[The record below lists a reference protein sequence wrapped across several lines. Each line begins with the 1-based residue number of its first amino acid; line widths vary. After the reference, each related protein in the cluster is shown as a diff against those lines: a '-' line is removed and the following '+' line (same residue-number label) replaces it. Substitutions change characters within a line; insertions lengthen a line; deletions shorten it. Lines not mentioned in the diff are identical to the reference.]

1 MERLNEENRS
11 GSEGRRAEESAQLEQ
26 IRAAREANRASMAP
40 LGTIDW
46 FRQQPDDVRFLFTFG
61 AVPDLM
67 HWWQPLSSQFLHGG
81 WFHLITNMFFLT
93 AFGVVLE
100 SRLGRLGF
108 LALFLAGGAA
118 AALTQAWAGSWINSF
133 DSSIPIIGA
142 SGSISALMG
151 AAFALHPRANV
162 SGIAIPQFVRAQ
174 TSLRWMM
181 AFAIALDIARTVVD
195 WSGGGNSGIATL
207 AHLGG
212 LAFGF
217 AVGAGL
223 LAMGILKRE
232 DVDALYLFRQWK
244 RRREMR
250 AALDGAGI
258 GTADGPVAARVRADG
273 AGAETDAQRT
283 LRNTIAAA
291 HRERD
296 YVLASQL
303 YTELLQTLPDATLP
317 AAIQLDVANQ
327 LATDGKNAQAAAAYA
342 RFLER
347 FRSHVYADD
356 VRVMLAAIQARRLG
370 DKAAARATLDG
381 FGGRELDRDRQA
393 LIDALR
399 RECA

>member
-1 MERLNEENRS
+1 MRPMFLIPTGTDRDD
-11 GSEGRRAEESAQLEQ
+11 GRRPFIVPLLVVATVGAFIATRPRGSSDEELT
-26 IRAAREANRASMAP
+26 AAMLRVVEYGISYDG
-40 LGTIDW
+40 LS
-46 FRQQPDDVRFLFTFG
+46 
-61 AVPDLM
+61 
-67 HWWQPLSSQFLHGG
+67 WWQPVTYQFLHGG
-81 WFHLITNMFFLT
+81 WFHLISNMFFLA

-100 SRLGRLGF
+100 GRLGHLGF
-108 LALFLAGGAA
+108 LLFYLAGGAM
-118 AALTQAWAGSWINSF
+118 AGLAQVGIGHLLSPEGDWV
-133 DSSIPIIGA
+133 PAIGA
-142 SGSISALMG
+142 SGSVSAMMG

-162 SGIAIPQFVRAQ
+162 RGIAIPQFVRAQ

-181 AFAIALDIARTVVD
+181 AFAIALDVARTIVD

-217 AVGAGL
+217 LIGL
-223 LAMGILKRE
+223 ALLGSGVLKRD
-232 DVDALYLFRQWK
+232 DVDALYLIKQWR

-250 AALDGAGI
+250 AALEGAGL
-258 GTADGPVAARVRADG
+258 GAADGPVAARVRADG

-303 YTELLQTLPDATLP
+303 YVELLQSLPDATLP

-327 LATDGKNAQAAAAYA
+327 LASDGKNAQAAAAYA

-356 VRVMLAAIQARRLG
+356 VRVMLAAIQSRRLG

>member
-1 MERLNEENRS
+1 MRPMFLIPTGTDRDD
-11 GSEGRRAEESAQLEQ
+11 GRRPFIVPLLVVATVGAFIATRPRGSSDEELT
-26 IRAAREANRASMAP
+26 AAMLRVVEYGISYDALS
-40 LGTIDW
+40 
-46 FRQQPDDVRFLFTFG
+46 
-61 AVPDLM
+61 
-67 HWWQPLSSQFLHGG
+67 WWQPVTYQFLHGG
-81 WFHLITNMFFLT
+81 WFHLISNMFFLA

-100 SRLGRLGF
+100 GRLGHLGF
-108 LALFLAGGAA
+108 LIFYLVGGAM
-118 AALTQAWAGSWINSF
+118 AGLAQVGIGHLLSPEGDWV
-133 DSSIPIIGA
+133 PAIGA
-142 SGSISALMG
+142 SGSVSAMMG

-162 SGIAIPQFVRAQ
+162 RGIAIPQFVRAQ

-181 AFAIALDIARTVVD
+181 AFAIALDVARTIVD

-217 AVGAGL
+217 LIGL
-223 LAMGILKRE
+223 ALLGSGVLKRD
-232 DVDALYLFRQWK
+232 DVDALYLIKQWR

-250 AALDGAGI
+250 AALEGAGL
-258 GTADGPVAARVRADG
+258 GAADGPVAARVRADG

-303 YTELLQTLPDATLP
+303 YVELLQSLPDATLP

-327 LATDGKNAQAAAAYA
+327 LASDGKNAQAAAAYA

-356 VRVMLAAIQARRLG
+356 VRVMLAAIQSRRLG
-370 DKAAARATLDG
+370 DKAAARASLDG
-381 FGGRELDRDRQA
+381 VGGGELDRDRQA